1 MATETTYICDNCKQ
15 TALNNPEF
23 IHPVNIQL
31 VGWPVPVQFEWCSV
45 CSAMLAAGITAGI
58 KGITTE

>member
-15 TALNNPEF
+15 TAIDTPEF

-31 VGWPVPVQFEWCSV
+31 IGWPAPKQFEWCIV
-45 CSAMLAAGITAGI
+45 CSSMVEAGIAAGI
-58 KGITTE
+58 KSVTTE